1 MNSIE
6 SLFKLSLK
14 RKPKRLTYESTYSHD
29 NILDW
34 LKDILPSW
42 EIGIPIW
49 RNEELSLAL
58 ADWPPNNIRDGV
70 KQWLEEQNVINAND
84 ILDGACE
91 PLARYLSSQM
101 KMEVEHDDFD
111 SISKT
116 SHTLKSKL
124 ELLDPR
130 ESAELVF
137 GEYIRQEL
145 PSPLFWGSKIA
156 GSYKQYLFG
165 HDLAKVSILEAA
177 NDPSIGFMPMYV
189 LNYIFDEDELSDR
202 ELKCTVQE
210 TAQYSLHVVGL
221 VFDKHKSR
229 ILIADPNG
237 ALKPGSNMEFLSMP
251 LKRRREKGS
260 TAVSR
265 FDLDSKKRKRSVC

>member
-91 PLARYLSSQM
+91 PLARYLSYQM

-177 NDPSIGFMPMYV
+177 NDPSIGFMPLYV
-189 LNYIFDEDELSDR
+189 LNYLTKMNYLIVNLS
-202 ELKCTVQE
+202 
-210 TAQYSLHVVGL
+210 AQFRKQHN
-221 VFDKHKSR
+221 
-229 ILIADPNG
+229 IACM
-237 ALKPGSNMEFLSMP
+237 L
-251 LKRRREKGS
+251 
-260 TAVSR
+260 
-265 FDLDSKKRKRSVC
+265 LD